1 MIDIEN
7 DVIDNVGAAVRAAHP
22 GIWFVGEY
30 VPAPASFPA
39 AMIHEADNRVFE
51 RVRSSSGLE
60 NGVRVMYEAQAFSN
74 KTTGRKAEA
83 RAIIKTI
90 DDAMT
95 AMGFTRTF
103 LDAVPN
109 LQEASIFRYLAR
121 YEAVVSTEYD
131 GKFLIFHN

>member
-1 MIDIEN
+1 MINIEN

-22 GIWFVGEY
+22 GIDFTGEY

-51 RVRSSSGLE
+51 RMRTEHIE
-60 NGVRVMYEAQAFSN
+60 NAVRVMYEDRAYSD
-74 KTTGRKAEA
+74 KVTGKKAEA
-83 RAIIKTI
+83 KAIITTI
-90 DDAMT
+90 DDAMV

-109 LQEASIFRYLAR
+109 LQDASIFQYLAR
-121 YEAVVSTEYD
+121 YEAVVGPGND
-131 GKFLIFHN
+131 GKFLIYHN